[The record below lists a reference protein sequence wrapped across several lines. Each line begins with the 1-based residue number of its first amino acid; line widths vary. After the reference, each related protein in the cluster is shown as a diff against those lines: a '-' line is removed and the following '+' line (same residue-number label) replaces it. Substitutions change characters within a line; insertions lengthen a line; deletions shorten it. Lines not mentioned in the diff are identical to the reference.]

1 MPRALALALTLALVA
16 AAPAAAQEI
25 RIRFAGNL
33 PPENSNSRAMEV
45 FKQEVERRSNGAI
58 RVDTFPA
65 MQLGGA
71 KDNLDQVKTG
81 TLQAAY
87 LSTAFM
93 TGFVP
98 KLGVF
103 NLPFLFKDRETA
115 FRILDGPLGQEL
127 EREMERAGFKSLGFW
142 ENGWRH
148 ITNSKRPIAVPED
161 LAGLKIRLQNNSV
174 HLRTFKLLGANPV
187 PMDIKEV
194 YAAMQ
199 QGVIDGHENPF
210 CNTLNLKFYEVQ
222 KYLTVSGHF
231 YDLMGA
237 IMNKRFYDRLPR
249 DAQQIVDAAARAAT
263 EFQRR
268 QAAADDLGCFEELK
282 RKGMQVTTMSPAA
295 LARFRELTRP
305 VYREF
310 ERELGRDLIERFV
323 AANR

>member
-1 MPRALALALTLALVA
+1 MGPILWVALMLLWA
-16 AAPAAAQEI
+16 ASAEAQVVK
-25 RIRFAGNL
+25 IRFAGNL

-45 FKQEVERRSNGAI
+45 FKQEVERLSKGSIA
-58 RVDTFPA
+58 VDTFPG

-93 TGFVP
+93 TGFVA

-103 NLPFLFKDRETA
+103 NLPFIFKDRETA
-115 FRILDGPLGQEL
+115 FQVLDGPIGKEI
-127 EREMERAGFKSLGFW
+127 EREMEKTGFKNLGFW

-148 ITNSKRPIAVPED
+148 MTSSRRPITTPED
-161 LAGLKIRLQNNSV
+161 LSGLKIRLQNNSV

-194 YAAMQ
+194 YSAMQ

-222 KYLTVSGHF
+222 KHLSVSGHF

-237 IMNKRFYDRLPR
+237 IMNKRFYDSLPR
-249 DAQQIVDAAARAAT
+249 DKQEAIDRAARVAT
-263 EFQRR
+263 EFQRK
-268 QAAADDLGCFEELK
+268 QAAEDDLKCLETLK
-282 RKGMQVTTMSPAA
+282 QRGMQVNTMSPAA
-295 LARFRELTRP
+295 LAKFREMTLP
-305 VYREF
+305 VYKEF
-310 ERELGRDLIERFV
+310 EKELTKDLIDRFA

>member
-1 MPRALALALTLALVA
+1 MKAFLTLVLTLAL
-16 AAPAAAQEI
+16 AAPAGAQQVI
-25 RIRFAGNL
+25 KIRFAGNL
-33 PPENSNSRAMEV
+33 PQENSNSRAMEV
-45 FKQEVERRSNGAI
+45 FKTEVERLSKGALL
-58 RVDTFPA
+58 VETYPA

-98 KLGVF
+98 KLGVY
-103 NLPFLFKDRETA
+103 NLPFIFKDRETA
-115 FRILDGPLGQEL
+115 FKVLDGPIGKEL
-127 EREMERAGFKSLGFW
+127 EREMERAGFKNLGFW

-148 ITNSKRPIAVPED
+148 MTNSKRPITTPED
-161 LAGLKIRLQNNSV
+161 LSGLKIRLQNNSV

-194 YAAMQ
+194 YSAMQ

-222 KYLTVSGHF
+222 KYLSVSGHF

-237 IMNKRFYDRLPR
+237 IMNKRFYDGLPKDKQDGIDR
-249 DAQQIVDAAARAAT
+249 AARTAT
-263 EFQRR
+263 EFQRKR
-268 QAAADDLGCFEELK
+268 AVEDDLKCLDALK
-282 RKGMQVTTMSPAA
+282 QRGMQVNAMSAAA
-295 LARFRELTRP
+295 LAKFRDMTLP
-305 VYREF
+305 VYKEF
-310 ERELGRDLIERFV
+310 EKELSKDLIDRFA

>member
-1 MPRALALALTLALVA
+1 MTTALALALTLVLATSL
-16 AAPAAAQEI
+16 AAQEI
-25 RIRFAGNL
+25 KIRFAGNL

-45 FKQEVERRSNGAI
+45 FKQEVERRSSGTI
-58 RVDTFPA
+58 KVDVFPA

-103 NLPFLFKDRETA
+103 NLPFVFKDRETA
-115 FRILDGPLGQEL
+115 FRVLDGPIGKEL

-148 ITNSKRPIAVPED
+148 MTNSKRAINTPED

-174 HLRTFKLLGANPV
+174 HLRTFKFLGANPV

-194 YAAMQ
+194 YSAMQ

-222 KYLTVSGHF
+222 KYLSVSGHF

-237 IMNKRFYDRLPR
+237 IMNKRFYELLPK
-249 DAQQIVDAAARAAT
+249 DKQAIVDQAARVAT
-263 EFQRR
+263 EFQRK
-268 QAAADDLGCFEELK
+268 QAAEDDGKCFATLK
-282 RKGMQVTTMSPAA
+282 QRGMQVNSMSPAA
-295 LARFRELTRP
+295 LAKFRDLTLPVYKEFEKELTK
-305 VYREF
+305 
-310 ERELGRDLIERFV
+310 ELIDRFV
-323 AANR
+323 AANQ

>member
-1 MPRALALALTLALVA
+1 MKALLALAVTLVLAT
-16 AAPAAAQEI
+16 PASAQQVK
-25 RIRFAGNL
+25 IRFAGNL

-45 FKQEVERRSNGAI
+45 FKHEVERLSAGGML
-58 RVDTFPA
+58 VDTFPA

-93 TGFVP
+93 TGFVS

-103 NLPFLFKDRETA
+103 NLPFIFKDRETA
-115 FRILDGPLGQEL
+115 FRVLDGPIGKEI
-127 EREMERAGFKSLGFW
+127 EREMEKAGFKNLGFW

-148 ITNSKRPIAVPED
+148 MTNSKRPITTRDD
-161 LAGLKIRLQNNSV
+161 LSGLKIRLQNNSV

-194 YAAMQ
+194 YSAMQ

-222 KYLTVSGHF
+222 KYLSVSGHF

-237 IMNKRFYDRLPR
+237 IMNKRFYDSLPKDKQGIIDR
-249 DAQQIVDAAARAAT
+249 AARAAT
-263 EFQRR
+263 EFQRK
-268 QAAADDLGCFEELK
+268 QAVEDDLKCLEALK
-282 RKGMQVTTMSPAA
+282 QKGMQVNTMSPVA
-295 LARFRELTRP
+295 LVKFREMTLP
-305 VYREF
+305 VYKEF
-310 ERELGRDLIERFV
+310 EKELTKDLIDRFA

>member
-1 MPRALALALTLALVA
+1 MGPTLWLALMLLWA
-16 AAPAAAQEI
+16 ASAEAQVVK
-25 RIRFAGNL
+25 IRFAGNL
-33 PPENSNSRAMEV
+33 PPENSNSRAMGV
-45 FKQEVERRSNGAI
+45 FKQEVERLSKGSIA
-58 RVDTFPA
+58 VDTFPG

-93 TGFVP
+93 TGFVA

-103 NLPFLFKDRETA
+103 NLPFIFKDRETA
-115 FRILDGPLGQEL
+115 FQVLDGPIGKEI
-127 EREMERAGFKSLGFW
+127 EREMEKTGFKNLGFW

-148 ITNSKRPIAVPED
+148 MTNSRRPITTPED
-161 LAGLKIRLQNNSV
+161 LSGLKIRLQNNSV

-194 YAAMQ
+194 YSAMQ

-222 KYLTVSGHF
+222 KHLSVSGHF

-237 IMNKRFYDRLPR
+237 IMNKRFYDSLPR
-249 DAQQIVDAAARAAT
+249 DKQEAIDRAARVAT
-263 EFQRR
+263 EFQRK
-268 QAAADDLGCFEELK
+268 QAAEDDLKCLDALK
-282 RKGMQVTTMSPAA
+282 QRGMQVNTMSPAA
-295 LARFRELTRP
+295 LAKFREMTLP
-305 VYREF
+305 VYKEF
-310 ERELGRDLIERFV
+310 EKELTKDLIDRFA

>member
-1 MPRALALALTLALVA
+1 MKAFLTLVLTLAL
-16 AAPAAAQEI
+16 AAPAGAQQVTK
-25 RIRFAGNL
+25 IRFAGNL
-33 PPENSNSRAMEV
+33 PQENSNSRAMEV
-45 FKQEVERRSNGAI
+45 FKTEVERLSKGALL
-58 RVDTFPA
+58 VETYPA
-65 MQLGGA
+65 MRLGGA

-98 KLGVF
+98 KLGVY
-103 NLPFLFKDRETA
+103 NLPFIFKDRETA
-115 FRILDGPLGQEL
+115 FKGLDGPIGKEL
-127 EREMERAGFKSLGFW
+127 EREMEKAGFKNLGFW

-148 ITNSKRPIAVPED
+148 MTNSKRPITTPED
-161 LAGLKIRLQNNSV
+161 LSGLKIRLQNNSV

-194 YAAMQ
+194 YSAMQ

-222 KYLTVSGHF
+222 KYLSVSGHF

-237 IMNKRFYDRLPR
+237 IMNKRFYDSLPKDKQDIIDR
-249 DAQQIVDAAARAAT
+249 AARTAT
-263 EFQRR
+263 EFQRK
-268 QAAADDLGCFEELK
+268 QAVEDDLKCLEALK
-282 RKGMQVTTMSPAA
+282 QRGMQVNAMSTAA
-295 LARFRELTRP
+295 LAKFRDMTLP
-305 VYREF
+305 VYKEF
-310 ERELGRDLIERFV
+310 EKELSKDLIDRFA

>member
-1 MPRALALALTLALVA
+1 MKLALALALMLLLAPPV
-16 AAPAAAQEI
+16 AAQEVK
-25 RIRFAGNL
+25 IRFAGNL
-33 PPENSNSRAMEV
+33 PPANSNSKAMEV
-45 FKQEVERRSNGAI
+45 FKQEVEKRSRGTI
-58 RVDTFPA
+58 KVDTFPA

-103 NLPFLFKDRETA
+103 NLPFLFKDRDTA
-115 FRILDGPLGQEL
+115 FKILDGSLGKEL
-127 EREMERAGFKSLGFW
+127 EREMERTGFKNLGFW

-148 ITNSKRPIAVPED
+148 MTNSKRPITTAED
-161 LAGLKIRLQNNSV
+161 LSGLKVRLQNNSV

-194 YAAMQ
+194 YSAMQ

-222 KYLTVSGHF
+222 KHLSVSGHF

-237 IMNKRFYDRLPR
+237 IMNKRFYDGLPK
-249 DAQQIVDAAARAAT
+249 DKQQLIDAAARTAT
-263 EFQRR
+263 DFQRK
-268 QAAADDLGCFEELK
+268 QAVEDDLRCLEELK
-282 RKGMQVTTMSPAA
+282 KKGMQVNTMSTPA
-295 LARFRELTRP
+295 LAKFRELTQP
-305 VYREF
+305 VYKEF
-310 ERELGRDLIERFV
+310 ERELTKELIDRFV
-323 AANR
+323 AANK

>member
-1 MPRALALALTLALVA
+1 MGPTLWVALMLLWA
-16 AAPAAAQEI
+16 ASAEAQVVK
-25 RIRFAGNL
+25 IRFAGNL

-45 FKQEVERRSNGAI
+45 FKQEVERLSKGSIA
-58 RVDTFPA
+58 VDTFPG

-93 TGFVP
+93 TGFVA

-103 NLPFLFKDRETA
+103 NLPFIFKDRETA
-115 FRILDGPLGQEL
+115 FQVLDGPIGKEI
-127 EREMERAGFKSLGFW
+127 EREMEKTGFMNLGFW

-148 ITNSKRPIAVPED
+148 MTNSRRPITTPED
-161 LAGLKIRLQNNSV
+161 LSGLKIRLQNNSV

-194 YAAMQ
+194 YSAMQ

-222 KYLTVSGHF
+222 KHLSVSGHF

-237 IMNKRFYDRLPR
+237 IMNKRFYDSLPR
-249 DAQQIVDAAARAAT
+249 DKQEAIDRAARVAT
-263 EFQRR
+263 EFQRK
-268 QAAADDLGCFEELK
+268 QAAEDDLKCLETLK
-282 RKGMQVTTMSPAA
+282 QRGMQVNTMSPAA
-295 LARFRELTRP
+295 LAKFREMTLP
-305 VYREF
+305 VYKEF
-310 ERELGRDLIERFV
+310 EKELTKDLIDRFA

>member
-1 MPRALALALTLALVA
+1 MKLVLAIVLTLAV
-16 AAPAAAQEI
+16 AAPAAAQEVK
-25 RIRFAGNL
+25 IRFAGNL
-33 PPENSNSRAMEV
+33 PPENSNSRAMDV
-45 FKQEVERRSNGAI
+45 FREEVEKLSKGAMK
-58 RVDTFPA
+58 VDTFPA

-93 TGFVP
+93 TGFVA

-103 NLPFLFKDRETA
+103 NLPFVFKDRETA
-115 FRILDGPLGQEL
+115 FRVLDGPIGKEL
-127 EREMERAGFKSLGFW
+127 EKEMERAGFKSLGFW

-148 ITNSKRPIAVPED
+148 MTNSKRAIEKPED
-161 LAGLKIRLQNNSV
+161 LAGLKIRLQNNAV

-194 YAAMQ
+194 YSAMQ

-222 KYLTVSGHF
+222 KHLSVSGHF

-237 IMNKRFYDRLPR
+237 IMNKRFYDGLGKERQAII
-249 DAQQIVDAAARAAT
+249 DQAARTAT
-263 EFQRR
+263 AFQRK
-268 QAAADDLGCFEELK
+268 QAAADDDKCFAELK
-282 RKGMQVTTMSPAA
+282 AKGMQVNAMSPAA
-295 LARFRELTRP
+295 LQSFRDKTQP
-305 VYREF
+305 VYKEF
-310 ERELGRDLIERFV
+310 ERELTKELIDRFI
-323 AANR
+323 AANK

>member
-1 MPRALALALTLALVA
+1 MGPTLWVALMLLWA
-16 AAPAAAQEI
+16 ASAEAQVVK
-25 RIRFAGNL
+25 IRFAGNL

-45 FKQEVERRSNGAI
+45 FKQEVERLSKGSIA
-58 RVDTFPA
+58 VDTFPG

-93 TGFVP
+93 TGFVA

-103 NLPFLFKDRETA
+103 NLPFIFKDRETA
-115 FRILDGPLGQEL
+115 FQVLDGPIGKEI
-127 EREMERAGFKSLGFW
+127 EREMEKTGFKNLGFW

-148 ITNSKRPIAVPED
+148 MTNSRRPITTAED
-161 LAGLKIRLQNNSV
+161 LSGLKIRLQNNSV

-194 YAAMQ
+194 YSAMQ

-222 KYLTVSGHF
+222 KHLSVSGHF

-237 IMNKRFYDRLPR
+237 IMNKRFYDSLPR
-249 DAQQIVDAAARAAT
+249 DKQEAIDRAARVAT
-263 EFQRR
+263 EFQRK
-268 QAAADDLGCFEELK
+268 QAAEDDLKCLETLK
-282 RKGMQVTTMSPAA
+282 QRGMQVNTMSPAA
-295 LARFRELTRP
+295 LAKFREMTLP
-305 VYREF
+305 VYKEF
-310 ERELGRDLIERFV
+310 EKELTKDLIDRFA

>member
-1 MPRALALALTLALVA
+1 MTALLALALTLML
-16 AAPAAAQEI
+16 AAPAAAQQVI
-25 RIRFAGNL
+25 KIRFAGNL

-45 FKQEVERRSNGAI
+45 FKHEVERLSKGGI
-58 RVDTFPA
+58 QVDTFPA

-103 NLPFLFKDRETA
+103 NLPFIFKDREA
-115 FRILDGPLGQEL
+115 AVRVLDGPIGKEL
-127 EREMERAGFKSLGFW
+127 EREMEKAGFKNLGFW

-148 ITNSKRPIAVPED
+148 MTNSKRPITTSEN
-161 LAGLKIRLQNNSV
+161 LSGLKIRLQNNSV

-194 YAAMQ
+194 YSAMQ

-222 KYLTVSGHF
+222 KYLSVSGHF

-237 IMNKRFYDRLPR
+237 IMNKRFYDGLPKDKQESIDR
-249 DAQQIVDAAARAAT
+249 AARAAT
-263 EFQRR
+263 AFQRK
-268 QAAADDLGCFEELK
+268 QAVEDDLKCLETLK
-282 RKGMQVTTMSPAA
+282 GRGMQVNTMSPAA
-295 LARFRELTRP
+295 LAKFREMTLP
-305 VYREF
+305 VYKEF
-310 ERELGRDLIERFV
+310 ERELTKDLIDRFV

>member
-1 MPRALALALTLALVA
+1 MKPLLAVVFSLVLAGPALAQ
-16 AAPAAAQEI
+16 QEI
-25 RIRFAGNL
+25 KIRFAGNL
-33 PPENSNSRAMEV
+33 PPENSNSRAMDV
-45 FKQEVERRSNGAI
+45 FKQEVEKQSNGAI
-58 RVDTFPA
+58 KVDAFPG

-103 NLPFLFKDRETA
+103 NLPFIFKDRETA
-115 FRILDGPLGQEL
+115 FRVLDGPIGKEF
-127 EREMERAGFKSLGFW
+127 EREMEKAGFKNLGFW

-148 ITNSKRPIAVPED
+148 MTNSKRPVTVLED
-161 LAGLKIRLQNNSV
+161 LSGLKIRLQNNSV
-174 HLRTFKLLGANPV
+174 HLRTVKLLGANPV

-194 YAAMQ
+194 YSAMQ

-222 KYLTVSGHF
+222 KYLSVSGHF

-237 IMNKRFYDRLPR
+237 IMNKRFYDNLPKER
-249 DAQQIVDAAARAAT
+249 QESIGRAARVAT
-263 EFQRR
+263 EFQRK
-268 QAAADDLGCFEELK
+268 QAAEDDLKCLEVLK
-282 RKGMQVTTMSPAA
+282 QRGMQVNTVSPPA
-295 LARFRELTRP
+295 LAKFREMTLP
-305 VYREF
+305 VYKEF
-310 ERELGRDLIERFV
+310 EKELTKDLIDRFA
-323 AANR
+323 AANK

>member
-1 MPRALALALTLALVA
+1 MGPTLWVALMLLWA
-16 AAPAAAQEI
+16 ASAEAQVVK
-25 RIRFAGNL
+25 IRFAGNL

-45 FKQEVERRSNGAI
+45 FKQEVERLSKGSIA
-58 RVDTFPA
+58 VDTFPG

-93 TGFVP
+93 TGFVA

-103 NLPFLFKDRETA
+103 NLPFIFKDRETA
-115 FRILDGPLGQEL
+115 FQVLDGPIGKEI
-127 EREMERAGFKSLGFW
+127 EREMEKTGFKNLGFW

-148 ITNSKRPIAVPED
+148 MTNSRRPITTPED
-161 LAGLKIRLQNNSV
+161 LSGLKIRLQNNSV

-194 YAAMQ
+194 YSAMQ

-222 KYLTVSGHF
+222 KHLSVSGHF

-237 IMNKRFYDRLPR
+237 IMNKRFYDSLPR
-249 DAQQIVDAAARAAT
+249 DKQEAIDRAARVAT
-263 EFQRR
+263 EFQRK
-268 QAAADDLGCFEELK
+268 QAAEDDLKCLETLK
-282 RKGMQVTTMSPAA
+282 QRGMQVNTMSPAA
-295 LARFRELTRP
+295 LAKFREMTLP
-305 VYREF
+305 VYKEF
-310 ERELGRDLIERFV
+310 EKELTKDLIDRFA

>member
-1 MPRALALALTLALVA
+1 MKALLALAVTLVLAT
-16 AAPAAAQEI
+16 PASAQQVK
-25 RIRFAGNL
+25 IRFAGNL

-45 FKQEVERRSNGAI
+45 FKHEVERLSAGGML
-58 RVDTFPA
+58 VDTFPA

-93 TGFVP
+93 TGFVS

-103 NLPFLFKDRETA
+103 NLPFIFKDRETA
-115 FRILDGPLGQEL
+115 FRVLDGPIGKEI
-127 EREMERAGFKSLGFW
+127 EREMEKAGFKNLGFW

-148 ITNSKRPIAVPED
+148 MTNSKRPITTRDD
-161 LAGLKIRLQNNSV
+161 LSGLKIRLQNNSV

-194 YAAMQ
+194 YSAMQ

-222 KYLTVSGHF
+222 KYLSVSGHF

-237 IMNKRFYDRLPR
+237 IMNKRFYDGLSKDRQGIIDR
-249 DAQQIVDAAARAAT
+249 AARGAT
-263 EFQRR
+263 EFQRK
-268 QAAADDLGCFEELK
+268 QAAEDDLKCLEQLK
-282 RKGMQVTTMSPAA
+282 QKGMQVNTMSPPA
-295 LARFRELTRP
+295 LEKFREVTLP
-305 VYREF
+305 VYKEF
-310 ERELGRDLIERFV
+310 EKELTKDLIDRFA

>member
-1 MPRALALALTLALVA
+1 MKALLALAVTLVLAT
-16 AAPAAAQEI
+16 PASAQQVK
-25 RIRFAGNL
+25 IRFAGNL

-45 FKQEVERRSNGAI
+45 FKHEVERLSAGGML
-58 RVDTFPA
+58 VDTFPA

-93 TGFVP
+93 TGFVS

-103 NLPFLFKDRETA
+103 NLPFIFKDRETA
-115 FRILDGPLGQEL
+115 FRVLDGPIGKEI
-127 EREMERAGFKSLGFW
+127 EREMEKAGFKNLGFW

-148 ITNSKRPIAVPED
+148 MTNSKRPITTRDD
-161 LAGLKIRLQNNSV
+161 LSGLKIRLQNNSV

-194 YAAMQ
+194 YSAMQ

-222 KYLTVSGHF
+222 KYLSVSGHF

-237 IMNKRFYDRLPR
+237 IMNKRFYDSLPKDKQAIIDR
-249 DAQQIVDAAARAAT
+249 AARAAT
-263 EFQRR
+263 EFQRK
-268 QAAADDLGCFEELK
+268 QAVEDDLKCLEALK
-282 RKGMQVTTMSPAA
+282 QKGMQVNTMSPAA
-295 LARFRELTRP
+295 LVKFREMTLP
-305 VYREF
+305 VYKEF
-310 ERELGRDLIERFV
+310 EKELTKDLIDRFA

>member
-1 MPRALALALTLALVA
+1 MKRLLVFSLLMLFT
-16 AAPAAAQEI
+16 APVSAQEVK
-25 RIRFAGNL
+25 IRFAGNL

-45 FKQEVERRSNGAI
+45 FKQEVERRSGGQLK
-58 RVDTFPA
+58 VDVFPA

-103 NLPFLFKDRETA
+103 NLPFIFKDRETA
-115 FRILDGPLGQEL
+115 FRVLDGPIGREL
-127 EREMERAGFKSLGFW
+127 AAEMEKAGFKNLGFW

-148 ITNSKRPIAVPED
+148 LTNSKRPITTPED
-161 LAGLKIRLQNNSV
+161 LSGLKIRLQNNSV

-194 YAAMQ
+194 YSAMQ

-222 KYLTVSGHF
+222 KHLSVSGHF

-237 IMNKRFYDRLPR
+237 IMNKRFYDGLPADKR
-249 DAQQIVDAAARAAT
+249 AILDQAARAAT
-263 EFQRR
+263 EFQRK
-268 QAAADDLGCFEELK
+268 QAAEDDLKCLDGLK
-282 RKGMQVTTMSPAA
+282 AKGMQVNTMSPPA
-295 LARFRELTRP
+295 LAKFRETTLP
-305 VYREF
+305 VYKEF
-310 ERELGRDLIERFV
+310 ERELTKDLIDRFA
-323 AANR
+323 AANK

>member
-1 MPRALALALTLALVA
+1 MKMVLALLVTLVLASPVS
-16 AAPAAAQEI
+16 AQVI
-25 RIRFAGNL
+25 KIRFAGNL

-45 FKQEVERRSNGAI
+45 FKHEVERLTAGSI
-58 RVDTFPA
+58 SVDTFPA

-98 KLGVF
+98 KLGVY
-103 NLPFLFKDRETA
+103 NLPFIFKDRETA
-115 FRILDGPLGQEL
+115 FRALDGPIGKEL
-127 EREMERAGFKSLGFW
+127 EREMEKAGFKNLGFW

-148 ITNSKRPIAVPED
+148 MTNSKRPITTPED

-194 YAAMQ
+194 YSAMQ

-222 KYLTVSGHF
+222 KYLSVSGHF

-237 IMNKRFYDRLPR
+237 IMNKRFYDSLPKDKQAIIDR
-249 DAQQIVDAAARAAT
+249 AARAAT
-263 EFQRR
+263 EFQRK
-268 QAAADDLGCFEELK
+268 QAVEDDLKCLEALK
-282 RKGMQVTTMSPAA
+282 QKGMQVNTMSPAA
-295 LARFRELTRP
+295 LVKFREMTLP
-305 VYREF
+305 VYKEF
-310 ERELGRDLIERFV
+310 EKELTKDLIDRFA